1 MASPSLLAP
10 RRTRKHAPAV
20 RIPVPTRPQATAPRT
35 VFDELPSGAR
45 IAVCCSGG
53 GIRSAA
59 FNLGALQT
67 LQERDDVYCRVSTVT
82 AVSGGSYIAAA
93 HALAEHAL
101 AAEPS
106 DDGPEEGA
114 VPSTPKAFA
123 LGSPEETHLRDH
135 TRYLMEDWRVALG
148 GLGHLLRGVLVNV
161 LLVSGLLY
169 AVAHVLGW
177 LLRAAG
183 VLRGTGAEQPVVHLG
198 GWGWAPAALAVAA
211 VLVLRLPIRAGVT
224 PPQGGAGATP
234 LLKRVAG
241 ALALAAVLSAVLV
254 IGTPYAVQGLYTVGR
269 QDTAA
274 GTVARTLG
282 FSSGAGCRAIVTG
295 ENGMT
300 PKPACGADVGDAA
313 RASANGASGQHNGQ
327 RVGGLAAFVSALALI
342 ARAVF
347 GRVQVLERDLR
358 RSSVFGATA
367 GKAADWLRRQLLPW
381 VGAALVVTVFGLLF
395 LRWVG
400 AADASSLLS
409 DPLWSSSAATT
420 GYALVLLLAI
430 KLFVDVNETS
440 LHGFYRDRLAAA
452 YAVVRGG
459 PEGVRPA
466 AATPLSSL
474 RGTGPELVVCA
485 AANCTETGSLPPGR
499 RAVSFTFTPGDV
511 GLSTT
516 PSCASD
522 SVSRHRIDTRTFER
536 REHHGAVRDR
546 DLFTLFDAVAVS
558 GAAVSPVMGKMTRL
572 SHRLLFTLANVRL
585 GLWIRPPWWLQAHA
599 ADAADDTADAST
611 GTSLPGRLRDEAV
624 RRLRQPDLTRL
635 FAEAFGRLHLNGRW
649 LYVTD
654 GGHYENLG
662 LVEAL
667 RRRPDLVIVLDASA
681 DGAGRYDTL
690 GQAVAL
696 ARTEC
701 GVQTHIDPR
710 AISPSPNGLSET
722 ATVLGTFCY
731 PDDPETRRPLVY
743 GKLAVPG
750 DAPWDVQAYREAHP
764 AFPIDSTVQQ
774 LYDADEF
781 EAYRALGSHVAAA
794 LLRTAV
800 PVPRA
805 TGR

>member
-1 MASPSLLAP
+1 M
-10 RRTRKHAPAV
+10 
-20 RIPVPTRPQATAPRT
+20 RIPVPTRPQAPAPPRT
-35 VFDELPSGAR
+35 VFDALPSGAR

-67 LQERDDVYCRVSTVT
+67 LQEHDDVYRRVRTIT

-101 AAEPS
+101 AEQV
-106 DDGPEEGA
+106 DDAVQQRADGEQSGAGQREGSRPA
-114 VPSTPKAFA
+114 TPKAYA
-123 LGSPEETHLRDH
+123 LGSPEESHLRDH

-161 LLVSGLLY
+161 LLVSALLY
-169 AVAHVLGW
+169 AVAHVVGW
-177 LLRAAG
+177 LLRATG
-183 VLRGTGAEQPVVHLG
+183 VLHGTGAEHPVVSLG
-198 GWGWAPAALAVAA
+198 AWVWAPVALAVAT
-211 VLVLRLPIRAGVT
+211 VLVSRLTRGGTAKESPGGTDA
-224 PPQGGAGATP
+224 PPPRG
-234 LLKRVAG
+234 RVAG
-241 ALALAAVLSAVLV
+241 VLALSAVLSALLV
-254 IGTPYAVQGLYTVGR
+254 IGTPYAVQGLYGVGR
-269 QDTAA
+269 QDTAV

-295 ENGMT
+295 QNGAA
-300 PKPACGADVGDAA
+300 PEPACGAGAGDAA
-313 RASANGASGQHNGQ
+313 MASANGASGRGNGQ
-327 RVGGLAAFVSALALI
+327 RFGGLAAFVSALALM
-342 ARAVF
+342 ARTVF
-347 GRVQVLERDLR
+347 GRVQVVERDLR
-358 RSSVFGATA
+358 RSSLIGATV
-367 GKAADWLRRQLLPW
+367 GRAADWLRHQLLPW

-400 AADASSLLS
+400 AANAAPLLS
-409 DPLWSSSAATT
+409 DPLWSSPPALT
-420 GYALVLLLAI
+420 GYALLLLLAI

-459 PEGVRPA
+459 PAGVRAA

-474 RGTGPELVVCA
+474 KDTGPELVVCA

-499 RAVSFTFTPGDV
+499 RAVSFTFTPADV
-511 GLSTT
+511 GLSTAA
-516 PSCASD
+516 SCASD
-522 SVSRHRIDTRTFER
+522 AVSRHRIDTRTFER
-536 REHHGAVRDR
+536 REHHGSVRDR

-585 GLWIRPPWWLQAHA
+585 GLWVRPPWWLHAHA
-599 ADAADDTADAST
+599 GDAADDRASD
-611 GTSLPGRLRDEAV
+611 SLPGRLRDEAV

-635 FAEAFGRLHLNGRW
+635 FAEAFGRMHLNGRW

-696 ARTEC
+696 ARTDC
-701 GVQTHIDPR
+701 GVQVDIDPR
-710 AISPSPNGLSET
+710 AISPSPDGLSQT

-731 PDDPETRRPLVY
+731 PDDPGNPHHLVY
-743 GKLAVPG
+743 GKLAVPD
-750 DAPWDVQAYREAHP
+750 DAPWDVQAYRQAHP
-764 AFPIDSTVQQ
+764 TFPIDSTVQQ

-781 EAYRALGSHVAAA
+781 EAYRALGSHVTTA
-794 LLRTAV
+794 LLRSAV
-800 PVPRA
+800 PA
-805 TGR
+805 TSTSGGAR